1 MTSIV
6 TAADAAE
13 FLSMVPHLLGFT
25 PRRSVVLVPF
35 SDGRSIGGMR
45 FDLPPEGVDPEQV
58 AATAMG
64 LACRVSRVDAVV
76 AVVYNDEP
84 LAPSLPH
91 RPLAAALELA
101 AHRTGLRLIDLLCV
115 GAEAWAPYRDAD
127 DATGASPLATLP
139 PPPPEAV
146 DRTPQPD
153 HFAGA
158 QLPSVDL
165 AEKERVARALV
176 QLGRAI
182 AVVTHGPA
190 PAATGA
196 GDDRV
201 DPLALT
207 AACALDDLPVFFDHA
222 AQTGPERAEPYALAA
237 LIWCLARPAL
247 RDIGIS
253 AWIDGVDAGDL
264 ALDAQLRWEDGAEYP
279 ASLAERMMGEGERP
293 DADRL
298 LAALE
303 ITRRAA
309 AVAPRDVRPGPLSVC
324 AWLAWALGRSTHAE
338 QYGQLACEI
347 DPEHG
352 LSRIVLSMVQ
362 AGHLP
367 DWAFRPGEQPARR

>member
-13 FLSMVPHLLGFT
+13 FLSLVPHLLGFT

-35 SDGRSIGGMR
+35 CDGRSIGGMR
-45 FDLPPEGVDPEQV
+45 FDLPPDEVDPTQV
-58 AATAMG
+58 AATALG

-76 AVVYNDEP
+76 AVVYCDESLGP
-84 LAPSLPH
+84 DLPH
-91 RPLAAALELA
+91 RALAEALETA
-101 AHRTGLRLIDLLCV
+101 AHRSGLRLMDLLCV
-115 GAEAWAPYRDAD
+115 GADAWAAYRDPAGV
-127 DATGASPLATLP
+127 AGGNPLSTLP
-139 PPPPEAV
+139 PPPPDAV
-146 DRTPQPD
+146 DRAPQAD
-153 HFAGA
+153 HLAGA
-158 QLPSVDL
+158 VLPPADL
-165 AEKERVARALV
+165 ADRERVARALA

-190 PAATGA
+190 PAGP
-196 GDDRV
+196 DDERI
-201 DPLALT
+201 DPMALT
-207 AACALDDLPVFFDHA
+207 AACALEDLPVFFDLA
-222 AQTGPERAEPYALAA
+222 AQAVPERAEPYALAS

-264 ALDAQLRWEDGAEYP
+264 ALEAQLRWEDGEEYP
-279 ASLAERMMGEGERP
+279 ESLAERMMGEGERP
-293 DADRL
+293 DPERL

-309 AVAPRDVRPGPLSVC
+309 AVAPRDVRPGPLSAC

-338 QYGQLACEI
+338 QYGRMACAI

-367 DWAFRPGEQPARR
+367 DWAFRPGERPEGG